1 MSTWTSDGAEQGPG
15 ALAPQAAED
24 PGLQEDLGEFWT
36 RNLLEAPGAIVF
48 FKDLQGRFIR
58 VSPACAALTGRTPEE
73 LVGLTDFDLTD
84 RAHALELLA
93 DEQRIIATGE
103 PLIDKAEVDRLVDR
117 PGTWVETS
125 KFPLRDATGTIVG
138 TFGASRDVTRQGRAE
153 QEVARMAKAAADEHA
168 RLIVAEA
175 QLRAVLNGS
184 TDAIVKYD
192 GDLRYRYVNPAG
204 ERARATTLEQL
215 IGRTD
220 RETGMD
226 QGLLAMWEPALRAV
240 LQTGEPDEIE
250 FSARDLQG
258 GEKWFHTT
266 LSPDRDTTGALVGV
280 LTSMRDIT
288 EIKRA
293 EQALAHHAMHDSL
306 TGLANRHLLTDRLG
320 QALVRME
327 RAGNRLAVF
336 FVDLDRFKDV
346 NDTYGHEVGD
356 SVLIEVARRLERAGR
371 RTDTIARLGGDEFI
385 VLCEQV
391 PTADDVEQVADRIV
405 HAMAEP
411 FEVGTLTL
419 RLSASVGAVVTDDP
433 GTDASSLLRNAD
445 SAMYRA
451 KEGGRNRFEIFD
463 PLAPIEAAEGS
474 AIEAELRLALEN
486 KEFRL
491 VYQPRLSLAEQH
503 VLGFEALIRWEHP
516 RRGTLSPADFLA
528 VAEARGLIV
537 RIGAW
542 VLDTACEQLAAW
554 TADRDPNIASL
565 TMSVNVSGRELRERH
580 FVDLVRST
588 LEQHGLAP
596 GQLCLEVSERALVYD
611 GPDSRRT
618 LEALAA
624 LGVQLAVDD
633 FGATY
638 TSLTRLPKF
647 PVGVV
652 KLEQLTVSSH
662 ERGIVAA
669 VIAMAHGLGMSVVG
683 GGIETVA
690 QLNDL
695 LDLACDDGQGF
706 LLGRPL
712 SIADVIQVIAADG
725 ATLRAE
731 AATQHVSINN

>member
-1 MSTWTSDGAEQGPG
+1 MSNWTSDAAERGPG
-15 ALAPQAAED
+15 DLAIQAAGD

-73 LVGLTDFDLTD
+73 MVGLTDFDLTD
-84 RAHALELLA
+84 RAHALELLT

-117 PGTWVETS
+117 LGTWVETS
-125 KFPLRDATGTIVG
+125 KFPLRDADGTIVG
-138 TFGASRDVTRQGRAE
+138 TFGSTRDVTRQGRAE
-153 QEVARMAKAAADEHA
+153 QEVARMANAAADEHA
-168 RLIVAEA
+168 RLMLAEA

-192 GDLRYRYVNPAG
+192 GALRYQYVNPAG
-204 ERARATTLEQL
+204 ERARATPLEQL

-226 QGLLAMWEPALRAV
+226 HSLLAIWEPALRAV
-240 LQTGEPDEIE
+240 LQNGEPGEIE
-250 FSARDLQG
+250 FSARDPQG
-258 GEKWFHTT
+258 DEKWFHTT
-266 LSPDRDTTGALVGV
+266 LSPDRDASGALVGV
-280 LTSMRDIT
+280 LTSTRDTT

-293 EQALAHHAMHDSL
+293 EQALAHQAMHDSL
-306 TGLANRHLLTDRLG
+306 TGLANRYLLKDRLG

-327 RAGNRLAVF
+327 RAPNRLAVF

-356 SVLIEVARRLERAGR
+356 SVLVEVARRLERAGR
-371 RTDTIARLGGDEFI
+371 RTDTVARLGGDEFV
-385 VLCEQV
+385 VLCDRV
-391 PTADDVEQVADRIV
+391 PTADDVQQIADRIV

-433 GTDASSLLRNAD
+433 GAGASSLLRNAD

-451 KEGGRNRFEIFD
+451 KEGGRNQFEIFD
-463 PLAPIEAAEGS
+463 PLAPIEAAAGS
-474 AIEAELRLALEN
+474 AIEAELRVALEN
-486 KEFRL
+486 EEFRL
-491 VYQPRLSLAEQH
+491 VYQPRLSLAERH
-503 VLGFEALIRWEHP
+503 VMGFEALIRWEHP
-516 RRGTLSPADFLA
+516 ERGTLSPEDFLA

-537 RIGAW
+537 PIGAW
-542 VLDTACEQLAAW
+542 VLDTACQQLAAW
-554 TADRDPNIASL
+554 TTDRDPNIASL
-565 TMSVNVSGRELRERH
+565 TMSVSVSGRQLRERH
-580 FVDLVRST
+580 FADLVRST

-596 GQLCLEVSERALVYD
+596 GQLCLEVSERALVHN
-611 GPDSRRT
+611 GPDSRST

-638 TSLTRLPKF
+638 TSLARLPQF

-652 KLEQLTVSSH
+652 KLGQLTASSH

-669 VIAMAHGLGMSVVG
+669 VIAMAHGLGMSVVC

-690 QLNDL
+690 QINDL

-712 SIADVIQVIAADG
+712 SIADVIQVIEADG
-725 ATLRAE
+725 ATIRAE
-731 AATQHVSINN
+731 AATQHLSPDN